1 LLENL
6 IIVPLDEYEDKIDEA
21 MEIIGKIDEKDIQF
35 VALALS
41 IKNDGIWSN
50 DKHFEK
56 QEKVQIYKTANIIKF
71 LEKKIEK
78 ESKKNYKDNL

>member
-1 LLENL
+1 M
-6 IIVPLDEYEDKIDEA
+6 DEA
-21 MEIIGKIDEKDIQF
+21 KEIIGKIDEKDIQF

-56 QEKVQIYKTANIIKF
+56 QNKIQIFKTANIINIINKTSVIDG
-71 LEKKIEK
+71 EE
-78 ESKKNYKDNL
+78 DNKS